1 MDVNIILLLG
11 TDSEGKTAWHL
22 AAEWG
27 NLDTL
32 QKVWEY
38 AEEKLTTQEK
48 NNNLLLGTECEG
60 KSAWHLAADWG
71 NLDTLQKVWEYAE
84 EKLTRGEINNKI
96 Y

>member
-1 MDVNIILLLG
+1 MLLG
-11 TDSEGKTAWHL
+11 TECEGKSAWHL

-38 AEEKLTTQEK
+38 AEEKLTRE
-48 NNNLLLGTECEG
+48 
-60 KSAWHLAADWG
+60 
-71 NLDTLQKVWEYAE
+71 
-84 EKLTRGEINNKI
+84 EINNKI